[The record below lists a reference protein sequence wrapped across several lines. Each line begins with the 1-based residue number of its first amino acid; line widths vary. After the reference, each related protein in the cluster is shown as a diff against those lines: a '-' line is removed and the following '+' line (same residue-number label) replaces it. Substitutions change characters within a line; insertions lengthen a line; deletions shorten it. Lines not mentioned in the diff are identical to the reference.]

1 MENTKTLKYLFFFKV
16 FKNTEKKNSK
26 WIISIENNAR
36 VITNILIY
44 LIVCLFYLIFYLFC
58 LILVLLK

>member
-44 LIVCLFYLIFYLFC
+44 LIVSIFYLFC